1 MVCGS
6 HCDIIMPN
14 GHDSRKGAELKLVDD
29 DKIKLAFTTLACP
42 DWTLEEIFERGAEY
56 GYKGIEI
63 ESMDGHRLATPQ
75 MLKDNAGRIRRL
87 SETSGCRPLVILS
100 HVQLA
105 KESIAERTAALSEAQ
120 AYLELLGDLGVD
132 YLRVMGNW
140 ALENPSEEW
149 LVDTVADGL
158 GRLAE
163 VAEKSNTTVALETH
177 DCFRNARALRRVLEQ
192 VNSPRVVALWDTQH
206 TFRGGQSVAEVWS
219 HLSEW
224 VVHVH
229 VKDARRTFDAAPPA
243 ESKPQVTAHDV
254 DAWEAVPMGEGE
266 IPVKE
271 SIRTLIDAGYDGFIS
286 YEWERQDHPE
296 LPAPEVELPAGAA
309 KIREYL
315 GEVSG

>member
-1 MVCGS
+1 MGN
-6 HCDIIMPN
+6 D
-14 GHDSRKGAELKLVDD
+14 RT
-29 DKIKLAFTTLACP
+29 KLAFTTLACP

-56 GYKGIEI
+56 GYQGIEI

-75 MLKDNAGRIRRL
+75 MLKENAGRIRRL
-87 SETSGCRPLVILS
+87 SEKSGCRALVMLS

-105 KESIAERTAALSEAQ
+105 LDSITERTAALSEAR
-120 AYLELLGDLGVD
+120 AYLELQGDLGID

-149 LVDTVADGL
+149 LVETVADGL
-158 GRLAE
+158 CRLAE
-163 VAEKSNTTVALETH
+163 IAEKSNVTVALETH
-177 DCFRNARALRRVLEQ
+177 DCFRSARALRRVLEQ

-219 HLSEW
+219 QLSEW
-224 VVHVH
+224 TVHVH
-229 VKDARRTFDAAPPA
+229 VKDARRTFDAPPPA
-243 ESKPQVTAHDV
+243 DTKPPVTAHDV
-254 DAWEAVPMGEGE
+254 DAWEPVPMGEGE
-266 IPVKE
+266 IPIKE
-271 SIRTLIDAGYDGFIS
+271 SIRALMDAGYDGFIS

-315 GEVSG
+315 EEASG